1 MVPVLAVLPGPSEI
15 LVASQAFSDAAVPL
29 RLRIA
34 S

>member
-1 MVPVLAVLPGPSEI
+1 VPVLAVLPGPPGI
-15 LVASQAFSDAAVPL
+15 LVASQAFSGAAVLP

>member
-1 MVPVLAVLPGPSEI
+1 VPVLAVLPGPPGI
-15 LVASQAFSDAAVPL
+15 LAANQAFSDAAVPL